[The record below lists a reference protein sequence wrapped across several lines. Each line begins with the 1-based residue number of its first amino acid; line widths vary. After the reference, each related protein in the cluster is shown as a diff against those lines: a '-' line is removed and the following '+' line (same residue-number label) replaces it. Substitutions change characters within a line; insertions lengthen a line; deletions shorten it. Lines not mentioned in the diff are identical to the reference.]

1 MLCVCMSGSAS
12 LRRCKMYKRDLLH
25 DITEEPDMRHYK
37 GMMKNIRAT
46 ACGIK
51 YCRESGGANHGD
63 MNNRPRRSF

>member
-1 MLCVCMSGSAS
+1 
-12 LRRCKMYKRDLLH
+12 MYKRDLLH